1 MAWQFEFLKS
11 KMADDRYLNFEN
23 MKITVSLTVQAVTT
37 KFDRMMLR
45 PTLNPIGTWKY
56 DLFKS

>member
-1 MAWQFEFLKS
+1 
-11 KMADDRYLNFEN
+11 MADDRYLNFEN

-45 PTLNPIGTWKY
+45 PTLNPIGT
-56 DLFKS
+56 